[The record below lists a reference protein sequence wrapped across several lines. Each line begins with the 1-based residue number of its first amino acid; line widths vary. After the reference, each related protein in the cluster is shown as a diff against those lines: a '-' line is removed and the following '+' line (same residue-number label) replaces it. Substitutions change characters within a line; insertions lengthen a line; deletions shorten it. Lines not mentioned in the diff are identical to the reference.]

1 MKQTRLS
8 INTVRLIIYTL
19 GSRKSSHGLIASRAE
34 MADNLKTLLEFSI
47 SLSPHM
53 GTRNYYERKKQN
65 KKPKRSL
72 ATAWD
77 IFFYFS
83 RFSTRLAGCE
93 KKRKKKKWIHG
104 QKLIVIFEYLLT
116 ARQVTKQKKYCT
128 TTSDRFCTV
137 CFLSPKRKQPLCFWA

>member
-47 SLSPHM
+47 SLSLPTWEQ
-53 GTRNYYERKKQN
+53 GTTMNVRNKIK
-65 KKPKRSL
+65 SL
-72 ATAWD
+72 KGLSQQHGT
-77 IFFYFS
+77 FS
-83 RFSTRLAGCE
+83 FILVDSQLASLDV
-93 KKRKKKKWIHG
+93 KRKEKRKWIHG